1 MFQGRGTAYGD
12 GGGKEK
18 GELHGQSMGD
28 EREVC
33 RCLIMGEDR
42 MLGFILRSVGEPL
55 KGFTQRDN
63 VIR

>member
-33 RCLIMGEDR
+33 RGLIMGEDR
-42 MLGFILRSVGEPL
+42 MLGFILRSVGSH
-55 KGFTQRDN
+55 
-63 VIR
+63 